1 MSPLKPRDS
10 QTSTTPAIAFT
21 LRIKNPT
28 KQFVQVS
35 FLVNLPLGIQPDTSR
50 DVKPDKTFKNRN
62 ITQCSQACNLDQKCF
77 SWKVETKSK
86 ICQLFYQVP
95 LHEWKPGSISGQKVT
110 WTAHDSMLTLN
121 RCGNYPQSG
130 NTTIL
135 TDEKTNSS
143 FIVSNSFEEIWD
155 QFEKYGYLVPSL
167 KSSTSGFYG
176 VAAVNVTVMPGKEE
190 VLTMILGWF
199 YPNRDFT
206 GVLR

>member
-1 MSPLKPRDS
+1 
-10 QTSTTPAIAFT
+10 
-21 LRIKNPT
+21 
-28 KQFVQVS
+28 
-35 FLVNLPLGIQPDTSR
+35 
-50 DVKPDKTFKNRN
+50 
-62 ITQCSQACNLDQKCF
+62 
-77 SWKVETKSK
+77 
-86 ICQLFYQVP
+86 
-95 LHEWKPGSISGQKVT
+95 
-110 WTAHDSMLTLN
+110 MLTLN

-176 VAAVNVTVMPGKEE
+176 AAAVNVTAMPGKEE